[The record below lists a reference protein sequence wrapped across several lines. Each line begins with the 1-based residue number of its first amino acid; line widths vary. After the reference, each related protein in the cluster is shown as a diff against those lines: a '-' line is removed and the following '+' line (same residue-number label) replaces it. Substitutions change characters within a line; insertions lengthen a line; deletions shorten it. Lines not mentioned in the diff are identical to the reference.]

1 MVKLVM
7 VSSGNDSLVIVQS
20 SSSKSV
26 ECYPA
31 GHSWFYSCDLD
42 LSAIWVDSMVHYFL
56 FRWREPIIQICVYCI
71 DRNIIYLHIGA
82 YTRSIYTCVYVQYFL
97 IWHS

>member
-1 MVKLVM
+1 MEKRKGGCTGQMVSEMIWMVKLVM

-31 GHSWFYSCDLD
+31 GHSWLYSCDLD
-42 LSAIWVDSMVHYFL
+42 LSAI
-56 FRWREPIIQICVYCI
+56 
-71 DRNIIYLHIGA
+71 
-82 YTRSIYTCVYVQYFL
+82 
-97 IWHS
+97 